1 MGSRGGARAG
11 SGRPKGRNNKCITL
25 TLPIPAYEVL
35 IRDAEAAGS
44 TVSQYIIDK
53 LKLPRNESENKQD
66 DEFNI
71 SAFFMAAEEAKP
83 YGQD

>member
-1 MGSRGGARAG
+1 
-11 SGRPKGRNNKCITL
+11 
-25 TLPIPAYEVL
+25 
-35 IRDAEAAGS
+35 
-44 TVSQYIIDK
+44 VSQYIIDR

-71 SAFFMAAEEAKP
+71 SGFFMAAEEAKP

>member
-66 DEFNI
+66 DEFTT
-71 SAFFMAAEEAKP
+71 FFMAAEEVKP